1 MGNDFFDFNNNG
13 KIDVLEQQI
22 QHKVYMDSAYGRN
35 NYSSG
40 GVKSNHKYSKENKNE
55 YTNKLKSNWAPRKYI
70 TKDGKETM
78 GWPLSTG
85 IPILIGI
92 LTAIMLMATFT
103 PGLLLI
109 IGIMILILIAGQI

>member
-1 MGNDFFDFNNNG
+1 MSKDLFDFNNDG

-35 NYSSG
+35 NCSFG
-40 GVKSNHKYSKENKNE
+40 TEKSNQVTSKYMKKENDS
-55 YTNKLKSNWAPRKYI
+55 LAKSNWAPRKYI

-92 LTAIMLMATFT
+92 LTAIMIMVTFA
-103 PGLLLI
+103 PGLLFI
-109 IGIMILILIAGQI
+109 AGIVILTLIARQL